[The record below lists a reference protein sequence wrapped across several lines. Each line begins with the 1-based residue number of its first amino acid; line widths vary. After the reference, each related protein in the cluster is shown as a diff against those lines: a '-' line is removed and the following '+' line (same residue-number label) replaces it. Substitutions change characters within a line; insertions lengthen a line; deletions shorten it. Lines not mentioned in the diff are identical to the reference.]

1 MKFSLDNAVVYDIES
16 FKNAFTLNAVSL
28 WTDSEITFEIS
39 DYRDDRQQLMQ
50 WFNYLH
56 QHQVPM
62 IGFNTIHY
70 DYPMI
75 HNIFKNPNLTA
86 QQINQKNDEIINGT
100 NRFANVIWER
110 DRFAPQIDLFKIHH
124 FDNRAKSTSL
134 KALQFVMRSG
144 NVMESAIPFGINL
157 TREQL
162 DQDVIPYNRH
172 DTEETKRFAHH
183 SMDAI
188 RFRMTMIDQFGLDV
202 LNWNDTKIGEEMLI
216 ARIGEDVC
224 YERVEIKDQYGNP
237 VLDWSGNVKTKRQ
250 KRQTVRSRIALNE
263 IIFPYIR
270 FSHPEFQR
278 ILDYMRSQTLLPDEF
293 REDTKKVQTKGVFTG
308 LKATINDFEFHYGLG
323 GIHGSVPPQKI
334 VATDEW
340 VIRDIDVASLY
351 PSIAI
356 VNNLAPEHLGQAF
369 TKAYATLPAERKEWQ
384 KKKGKKC
391 AEANSM
397 KLAGN
402 GAYGKS
408 NDEYSVLFDP
418 KYTMT
423 VTINGQL
430 MLSMLAEWLLTVPTL
445 SLVQIN
451 TDGITYYIHR
461 DYLDAAKQIEKQWE
475 QYTCLTLE
483 DVHYSRMWIR
493 DVNNYISEALDGSL
507 KQKGAYWFP
516 DPLRYVQSIAE
527 SQPPAWHK
535 DHSAPIVQRA
545 AVVAMVHGIDPATFI
560 RAHTNPFDFMLRA
573 KVGRVDKLMLG
584 NDEQQ
589 RIMRYYI
596 STDGKP
602 LVKVSPPAK
611 GAVVGEYKRANGVD
625 EATFRSISAS
635 LAPGQ
640 WDERI
645 HTKNKSKYEMRQTA
659 LQAGFLVTECNVADR
674 FSFTNLNYEWY
685 INEAK
690 KLIIG

>member
-1 MKFSLDNAVVYDIES
+1 MLENAIVYDLES
-16 FKNAFTLNAVSL
+16 FPNAFTLNAVSL
-28 WTDSEITFEIS
+28 WTDAEITFEIS

-56 QHQVPM
+56 EHRVPM
-62 IGFNTIHY
+62 IGFNNIHY

-110 DRFAPQIDLFKIHH
+110 DRFAPQIDLFKLHH

-134 KALQFVMRSG
+134 KQLQFVMRSQ

-162 DQDVIPYNRH
+162 DGDVIPYNRH
-172 DTEETKRFAHH
+172 DTGETKRFAHF
-183 SMDAI
+183 SMSAI
-188 RFRMTMIDQFGLDV
+188 EFRITMIEQFGLDV

-216 ARIGEDVC
+216 ARIGADVC
-224 YERVEIKDQYGNP
+224 YERVEIKDNYGNP
-237 VLDWSGNVKTKRQ
+237 VLDWNGNIKTRRQ
-250 KRQTVRSRIALNE
+250 KRQTVRPSIALSDV
-263 IIFPYIR
+263 IFPYVR
-270 FSHPEFQR
+270 FQHPEFQR

-293 REDTKKVQTKGVFTG
+293 KEDTKKIQTKGVFSG
-308 LKATINDFEFHYGLG
+308 IKATINDFEFHYGLG
-323 GIHGSVPPQKI
+323 GIHGSIPAQKV
-334 VATDEW
+334 VATDDW
-340 VIRDIDVASLY
+340 IIRDIDVASLY
-351 PSIAI
+351 PSIGI
-356 VNNLAPEHLGQAF
+356 VNNLAPEHLGEAF

-430 MLSMLAEWLLTVPTL
+430 LLSMLAEWLLTVPTITL
-445 SLVQIN
+445 IQIN
-451 TDGITYYIHR
+451 TDGITYYIHK
-461 DYLDAAKQIEKQWE
+461 DYLDAAKAIEKQWE
-475 QYTCLTLE
+475 EYTCLTLE

-493 DVNNYISEALDGSL
+493 DVNNYISETLDGSL
-507 KQKGAYWFP
+507 KLKGAYWFP
-516 DPLRYVQSIAE
+516 DPLDYIESIA
-527 SQPPAWHK
+527 SAQPPAWHK

-545 AVVAMVHGIDPATFI
+545 AVTAMVQGIDPAVFI
-560 RAHTNPFDFMLRA
+560 RAHTDPFDFMLRA
-573 KVGRVDKLMLG
+573 KVNRADKLMLG
-584 NDEQQ
+584 DTEQQ
-589 RIMRYYI
+589 RIMRYYM

-602 LVKVSPPAK
+602 LVKISPPAK

-625 EATFRSISAS
+625 EATFRSVSAT

-645 HTKNKSKYEMRQTA
+645 HTKNRSRHEMRQTA
-659 LQAGFLVTECNVADR
+659 LQAGYLVTECNVADR
-674 FSFTNLNYEWY
+674 FSFANLNYDWY